1 MTPHGFDKTSAKAE
15 IAAKEL
21 LSELFLLEVGMFN
34 VEDEI
39 D

>member
-1 MTPHGFDKTSAKAE
+1 MSSVKCGNEPSAKAE

-21 LSELFLLEVGMFN
+21 LSEPLEAGMSN
-34 VEDEI
+34 VEAEI